1 MFTTGHPGEAMSR
14 EFPIEPDYVRHIVKA
29 CLQED
34 VGPGDLTA
42 ALTPD
47 TTINA
52 RLVVRQ
58 DAVICGTPFFEG
70 VFEQLD
76 PRVNIHWRVV
86 DGGHCNAG
94 AIVCEIEGNA
104 RPILTGERSAINLLQ
119 TLSGTATAVR
129 RFVDAVA
136 GTGARILDT
145 RKTIPG
151 LRVAQKWAVRCAG
164 GHNHRQGLFDGILI
178 KENHLRSGE
187 SIAEAVARARRAAPP
202 NVPVTIEV
210 ETLEQL
216 EEALCAGAPR
226 VLLDNFS
233 VSDMK
238 RAVEINRHRAELEA
252 SGNVHLDNVRRVAET
267 GVDCISVGAI
277 TKNLKAVDL
286 SLQFEKPTGD

>member
-1 MFTTGHPGEAMSR
+1 MSR
-14 EFPIEPDYVRHIVKA
+14 EFPIEPDYVRHLVRV
-29 CLQED
+29 CLDED
-34 VGPGDLTA
+34 VGPGDLTT
-42 ALTPD
+42 ALTPNA
-47 TTINA
+47 TINA
-52 RLVVRQ
+52 RLVLRQ
-58 DAVICGTPFFEG
+58 DAVVCGIPFFEG

-76 PRVNIHWRVV
+76 PRVAVQWRIQ
-86 DGGHCNAG
+86 DGSRCAAG
-94 AIVCEIEGNA
+94 SVVCEIEGHA

-129 RFVDAVA
+129 RYVDAVA

-187 SIAEAVARARRAAPP
+187 SIAEAVARANRTAPQ

-210 ETLEQL
+210 ENLVQL
-216 EEALCAGAPR
+216 EEALSAGAPR

-233 VSDMK
+233 IAKLK
-238 RAVEINRHRAELEA
+238 RAVAINRQRAELEA
-252 SGNVHLDNVRRVAET
+252 SGNVHLDNVRAIAET
-267 GVDCISVGAI
+267 GVDCISVGAL
-277 TKNLKAVDL
+277 TKHLEAVDF
-286 SLQFEKPTGD
+286 SLQFGQWEAS